1 MNQTDRL
8 RCARLWC
15 QGLLLFTLRFAQL
28 RTGFDPETG
37 LTVPRTPGTALP
49 ILLAL
54 FAAAELVWCL
64 RTRREEAGFTRHFA
78 PPGDGAAAAAVL
90 GGMLWAA
97 GGLLML
103 LTAIPA
109 REVAGGVTGL
119 LSLASGAGMVL
130 LVRQAR
136 SGDAPGVT
144 PALPAMFLG
153 VFLVLEVYLPSSSD
167 PVLARFYI
175 PLLAAVGTACAF
187 SRLAGLL
194 RGEGSVRAFVLWGDL
209 AVLLCLAAL
218 ADGGLARRFLFGG
231 AALLL
236 TVFLCLRRTGPLPEV
251 GLPAEEA

>member
-1 MNQTDRL
+1 MNQTVWL

-153 VFLVLEVYLPSSSD
+153 VFLVLE
-167 PVLARFYI
+167 I
-175 PLLAAVGTACAF
+175 G
-187 SRLAGLL
+187 
-194 RGEGSVRAFVLWGDL
+194 RAHV
-209 AVLLCLAAL
+209 
-218 ADGGLARRFLFGG
+218 
-231 AALLL
+231 
-236 TVFLCLRRTGPLPEV
+236 
-251 GLPAEEA
+251 

>member
-1 MNQTDRL
+1 MNQTVWL
-8 RCARLWC
+8 RGARLWC

-136 SGDAPGVT
+136 SGDAPGVPCPPCSWACSWCWRST
-144 PALPAMFLG
+144 CPAPATRFWPGSISPSLRRWAPPAPSPG
-153 VFLVLEVYLPSSSD
+153 SRDSSGGRAVSALSSSGEILRSSSASR
-167 PVLARFYI
+167 PWRT
-175 PLLAAVGTACAF
+175 AVW
-187 SRLAGLL
+187 
-194 RGEGSVRAFVLWGDL
+194 RGASSSA
-209 AVLLCLAAL
+209 
-218 ADGGLARRFLFGG
+218 ARRS
-231 AALLL
+231 
-236 TVFLCLRRTGPLPEV
+236 C
-251 GLPAEEA
+251 